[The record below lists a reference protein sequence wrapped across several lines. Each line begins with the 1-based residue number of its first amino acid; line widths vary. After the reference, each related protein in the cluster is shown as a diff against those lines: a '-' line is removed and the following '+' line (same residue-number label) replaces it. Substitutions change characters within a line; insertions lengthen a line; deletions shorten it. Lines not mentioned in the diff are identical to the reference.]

1 MRPADIEGCND
12 LHNRIYQEN
21 RTLAQFRWEFVENT
35 YGQSAYPFAFARDGR
50 NIVGTQ
56 AFIPIQMID
65 RDGVFWTAKSE
76 ATLVDPAFRG
86 QQLFEKMYDLLFK
99 YADEHQF
106 ASIWGFTPAIKAFTK
121 LGFDVPTVTE
131 QIFLPFSSRSIGP
144 MLEKAK
150 GASSSSLKDHLKK
163 LILRGGAATA
173 GAVSAGKLLMTSKS
187 LPEGVSI
194 RVMEQPD
201 QQAGDCCRRFVAQW
215 GGTTIYRDAAYLRW
229 RLYDNPYVRSVV
241 KGMYDG
247 TTLLGWVAYTL
258 GDDGLGYLV
267 DIILACDTDRH
278 DPARLVRL
286 LLIEAILGTR
296 DMGAS
301 GIRGWHVN
309 AHPFDKLLLRESRKV
324 GFYHVKRGH
333 YVVLRTCKAGEGRA
347 SLNNFDDWYV
357 SRIFTEGVLS

>member
-12 LHNRIYQEN
+12 LHNRVYQEN

-35 YGQSAYPFAFARDGR
+35 YGQSAYPFAFARDGQ

-76 ATLVDPAFRG
+76 ATLVDPAYRG

-187 LPEGVSI
+187 LPGRVSI

-201 QQAGDCCRRFVAQW
+201 LQAGDCCRRFVAQW
-215 GGTTIYRDAAYLRW
+215 GGTTIYRDAAYLKW

-241 KGMYDG
+241 KGIYDG

-267 DIILACDTDRH
+267 DIMLACDTDRH

-309 AHPFDKLLLRESRKV
+309 AHSFDQLLLREARKV

-333 YVVLRTCKAGEGRA
+333 YVVLRTCTAGEGRA
-347 SLNNFDDWYV
+347 GSRDFDDWYV